1 MHESDELKE
10 VLRQAAKTNFVA
22 FCYFYDYGFFKRR
35 PFLKDIALAFQDIAD
50 GKILTLSV
58 SLPPRAGK
66 SYITTLFCAWI
77 LGRFPEDSVMRN
89 TCTARLAEKLSY
101 DAREVVKSEK
111 FAEVFEDVRLSDDR
125 AGVSGWNTN
134 KSKNVGYFGQGVGG
148 TIIGFGATKVAITDD
163 LFRNMEDALSE
174 TIREKTHSWKEATH
188 DSRKESGCAEI
199 DIGTRWTR
207 DDVIGKNSEGG
218 HYDREI
224 IVPALDDKGQSF
236 CENVMTTAEYLKKK
250 GKTRAEIWDAEYMQ
264 QPVDIKGRLFTD
276 LKTFT
281 DLDAVLKNSEGCVAY
296 VDVADEGSDYLCAP
310 FGHIVGDLIYITDVM
325 YTKAN
330 TDVTTPQ
337 LAGLLN
343 KYKVRY
349 TRVETNGM
357 GGIFIKMLRN
367 LVTDTSI
374 IGIHNRQNKI
384 TRIIMS
390 SDYVLRRFRFLET
403 DEGEYGQFKRALQ
416 SFQKEGVN
424 KNDDAP
430 DAITGL
436 AVMVRGFFPHLD
448 E

>member
-1 MHESDELKE
+1 MAEYDEIKAILQ
-10 VLRQAAKTNFVA
+10 QAARTNFVA
-22 FCYFYDYGFFKRR
+22 FCYFCDYEFFKKR
-35 PFLKDIALAFQDIAD
+35 PFLKEIAQAFQDIAD
-50 GKILTLSV
+50 GKIKTLAV

-77 LGRFPEDSVMRN
+77 LGRYPEDSVMRN

-101 DAREVVKSEK
+101 DAREVVKGEK
-111 FAEVFEDVRLSDDR
+111 FAAVFPDVRLSDDR
-125 AGVSGWNTN
+125 AAVSGWNTN

-174 TIREKTHSWKEATH
+174 TIREKTQSWKEATH

-224 IVPALDDKGQSF
+224 VVPALDEQGQSF
-236 CENVMTTAEYLKKK
+236 CEAVMTTEEYLVKKN
-250 GKTRAEIWDAEYMQ
+250 KTNEDIWSAEYMQ
-264 QPVDIKGRLFTD
+264 QPVDIKGRLFEG

-281 DLDAVLKNSEGCVAY
+281 DLDYVLKNSEGCLAY
-296 VDVADEGSDYLCAP
+296 VDVADEGKDYYCAP
-310 FGHIVGDLIYITDVM
+310 FGHVVGDLIYITDVI

-330 TDVTTPQ
+330 TDVTAPRT
-337 LAGLLN
+337 ADLLN
-343 KYKVRY
+343 RYKVRY
-349 TRVETNGM
+349 ARVETNGM
-357 GGIFIKMLRN
+357 GAIFLKMLRK
-367 LVTDTSI
+367 LITATSL
-374 IGIHNRQNKI
+374 IGISNGTNKQ
-384 TRIIMS
+384 TRIIMN

-403 DEGEYGQFKRALQ
+403 DKGEYYQYLLALKGY
-416 SFQKEGVN
+416 QKEGTN

-430 DAITGL
+430 DATTGL
-436 AVMVRGFFPHLD
+436 AVMVRGFFKHLD
-448 E
+448 D